1 MILNLKSFIKII
13 KNYYNNQKSN
23 NSNDQ
28 NYYLTTFDASPGFVK
43 LHELQEIKI
52 NFIYKYFFLL
62 KNFFAASRVVDFNL
76 INKENIKNYDTIV
89 LTWGRYNNFSK
100 KGDFIDPYFNENSK
114 KYKNI
119 LWFIISLDNK
129 LPLNINNNI
138 VVFVNQNSGLINIK
152 NTIKLIFKKIFLSF
166 LVKSSSQFS
175 YIEQI

>member
-76 INKENIKNYDTIV
+76 INKENIK
-89 LTWGRYNNFSK
+89 L
-100 KGDFIDPYFNENSK
+100 
-114 KYKNI
+114 
-119 LWFIISLDNK
+119 
-129 LPLNINNNI
+129 
-138 VVFVNQNSGLINIK
+138 
-152 NTIKLIFKKIFLSF
+152 
-166 LVKSSSQFS
+166 
-175 YIEQI
+175 